1 MVDATEIFHD
11 LCWMLECQLATLE
24 GLKDVKR
31 TAKREIQRH
40 TDIAQPMVIKV
51 WAYRRDYGFG
61 IDPRKTRV
69 VEAVRRLDDG
79 EDS

>member
-24 GLKDVKR
+24 EVKDVKR
-31 TAKREIQRH
+31 TSKRSIERH

-51 WAYRRDYGFG
+51 WAYCRDYGFG
-61 IDPRKTRV
+61 IDPRKIRV
-69 VEAVRRLDDG
+69 AEAVRRLNDG
-79 EDS
+79 E